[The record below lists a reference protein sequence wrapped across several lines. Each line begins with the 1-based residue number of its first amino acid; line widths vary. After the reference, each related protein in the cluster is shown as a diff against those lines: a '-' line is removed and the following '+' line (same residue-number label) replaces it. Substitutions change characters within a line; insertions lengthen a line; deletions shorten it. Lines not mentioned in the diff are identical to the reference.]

1 MKVKNIVFSGIM
13 AAILGATAA
22 DAAISVASQAYVDGK
37 IKTNADAIS
46 ELSQTVADNKTAADA
61 TATLVGTLPEGAT
74 ATTIVGYITEK
85 TTGIATDAKVNELGE
100 TVAGQGEKIT
110 ALETLTGENGQI
122 AQNIA
127 KTLQDAKDYADGL
140 ATNYDAAGSAAAA
153 ETAAKG
159 YTDTTVAG
167 LDADQVGADGSYI
180 KLVSQAD
187 GKVSATAASFEGS
200 VTDGSTSVNAPT
212 TAAVA
217 SYVQGKL
224 KLVTGDEGIA
234 GLQTQ
239 ITEIKDSDV
248 MNSGVD
254 ADVVAQVATN
264 KADIAAMDAAYKLA
278 DTNLETSLKTY
289 ADQAEADAVATAAAD
304 ATSKADAAQAAAIAA
319 AADAA
324 KIYIDDD
331 ELTASQT
338 AQNTEL
344 KGYTDVEVK
353 KVQDSLKFLA
363 TAEVPSECTSGSAYC
378 VLTMTTGGA
387 FAWTPLTSP
396 VEE

>member
-85 TTGIATDAKVNELGE
+85 TTGIATDAKVNELGQ

-127 KTLQDAKDYADGL
+127 QTLTDAKAYADGL

-159 YTDTTVAG
+159 YTDTAVAG
-167 LDADQVGADGSYI
+167 LDADQVGEDGSYI

-187 GKVSATAASFEGS
+187 GKVSATKESFVAEISDATKAST
-200 VTDGSTSVNAPT
+200 VAPQ
-212 TAAVA
+212 TAAVV
-217 SYVQGKL
+217 SYVEGEL
-224 KLVTGDEGIA
+224 SAVTGQEGIA
-234 GLQTQ
+234 GLKTAV
-239 ITEIKDSDV
+239 T
-248 MNSGVD
+248 NLNN
-254 ADVVAQVATN
+254 N
-264 KADIAAMDAAYKLA
+264 KADKSDTYTKGQVDAAVKVNTDAIAAINNA
-278 DTNLETSLKTY
+278 DTGILKQAQNY
-289 ADQAEADAVATAAAD
+289 ADTAEADAIAAAAAD

-324 KIYIDDD
+324 KIYIDND

-338 AQNTEL
+338 TQNTEL
-344 KGYTDVEVK
+344 KGYTDAEVK

>member
-37 IKTNADAIS
+37 IKTNADAFS

-127 KTLQDAKDYADGL
+127 KTLTDAKAYADGL
-140 ATNYDAAGSAAAA
+140 ATNYDAAGSATAA

-200 VTDGSTSVNAPT
+200 VTDDSTSVNAPT

-217 SYVQGKL
+217 SYVKE
-224 KLVTGDEGIA
+224 KTNVISEGIGSA
-234 GLQTQ
+234 NEEITGLKSRADAL
-239 ITEIKDSDV
+239 E
-248 MNSGVD
+248 NEVD
-254 ADVVAQVATN
+254 AINNAENGILAQA
-264 KADIAAMDAAYKLA
+264 K
-278 DTNLETSLKTY
+278 
-289 ADQAEADAVATAAAD
+289 AD
-304 ATSKADAAQAAAIAA
+304 ATSKANAAQSAAEGKVTELANGAVKTNAEAIAA
-319 AADAA
+319 INNADTGILAQAKADATSKA
-324 KIYIDDD
+324 NAVAD
-331 ELTASQT
+331 T
-338 AQNTEL
+338 
-344 KGYTDVEVK
+344 
-353 KVQDSLKFLA
+353 LKFLA

>member
-85 TTGIATDAKVNELGE
+85 TTGIASDQQLNELGQ
-100 TVAGQGEKIT
+100 TVSGQGEKIT

-127 KTLQDAKDYADGL
+127 KTLQDAKDYAAGL

-187 GKVSATAASFEGS
+187 GKVSASAEAFVAEINE
-200 VTDGSTSVNAPT
+200 STKDSGNAPSV
-212 TAAVA
+212 AAVTGYITEELA
-217 SYVQGKL
+217 V
-224 KLVTGDEGIA
+224 VTGQDGIS
-234 GLQTQ
+234 GLKTAVQNL
-239 ITEIKDSDV
+239 
-248 MNSGVD
+248 NSGKADKATTLAGYGITDAYTKTEVD
-254 ADVVAQVATN
+254 GYIDDATKAGTDASAALAEYKTANDAKVN
-264 KADIAAMDAAYKLA
+264 KNAEDIAAMDAAYKLA
-278 DTNLETSLKTY
+278 DTNLDTTLKAY
-289 ADQAEADAVATAAAD
+289 ADQAEADAIATAAAD
-304 ATSKADAAQAAAIAA
+304 ATSKANAV
-319 AADAA
+319 AD
-324 KIYIDDD
+324 
-331 ELTASQT
+331 T
-338 AQNTEL
+338 
-344 KGYTDVEVK
+344 
-353 KVQDSLKFLA
+353 LKFLA

-396 VEE
+396 VE

>member
-85 TTGIATDAKVNELGE
+85 TTGIASDQQLNELGQ
-100 TVAGQGEKIT
+100 TVSSQGEKIT

-127 KTLQDAKDYADGL
+127 KTLQDAKDYAAGL

-167 LDADQVGADGSYI
+167 LDADQVGAEGSYI

-187 GKVSATAASFEGS
+187 GKVSATAASFEGN
-200 VTDGSTSVNAPT
+200 VTDDSTSVNAPT
-212 TAAVA
+212 TAAVVT
-217 SYVQGKL
+217 YVKE
-224 KLVTGDEGIA
+224 KTDVISEGIGSA
-234 GLQTQ
+234 NE
-239 ITEIKDSDV
+239 EI
-248 MNSGVD
+248 
-254 ADVVAQVATN
+254 
-264 KADIAAMDAAYKLA
+264 
-278 DTNLETSLKTY
+278 TSLKDRAGALENEVDAINN
-289 ADQAEADAVATAAAD
+289 ADTGILALAKAD
-304 ATSKADAAQAAAIAA
+304 ATSKANAAQSAAEGKVTELANGAVKTNTEAIAA
-319 AADAA
+319 INDAENGILAQATADATSKANAAQSAAEAYADGLA
-324 KIYIDDD
+324 KNYD
-331 ELTASQT
+331 AAGSAQ
-338 AQNTEL
+338 AVQNT
-344 KGYTDVEVK
+344 
-353 KVQDSLKFLA
+353 LKFLA

-396 VEE
+396 VE